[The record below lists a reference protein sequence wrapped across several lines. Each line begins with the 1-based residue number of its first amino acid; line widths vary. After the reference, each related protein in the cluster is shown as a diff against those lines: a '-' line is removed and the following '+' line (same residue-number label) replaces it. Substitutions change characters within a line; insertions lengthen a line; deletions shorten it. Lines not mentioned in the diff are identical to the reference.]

1 MVIVYCYVC
10 GDLLHKGHIEALKNA
25 RALGDKLVVGVLTNE
40 AIMEKKPKPALDF
53 DERFDM
59 IRALGFV
66 DCVVAQDSYNPI
78 INLSK
83 IQPDI
88 LAESDGHSHVT
99 DPHFLKALGN
109 IRMVI
114 FPYFPDHSSTKIKE
128 KIKNGLK

>member
-1 MVIVYCYVC
+1 MMIVYAYVC
-10 GDLLHKGHIEALKNA
+10 GDILHKGHIEALKNA
-25 RALGDKLVVGVLTNE
+25 RALGDKLVVGVLTDE
-40 AIMEKKPKPALDF
+40 AIMEKKPKPALGF

-59 IRALGFV
+59 IRALSFV

-83 IQPDI
+83 IQPDV
-88 LAESDGHSHVT
+88 LAESDSHAHTT

-114 FPYFPDHSSTKIKE
+114 FPYFPDHSSTEIKKRIRE
-128 KIKNGLK
+128 